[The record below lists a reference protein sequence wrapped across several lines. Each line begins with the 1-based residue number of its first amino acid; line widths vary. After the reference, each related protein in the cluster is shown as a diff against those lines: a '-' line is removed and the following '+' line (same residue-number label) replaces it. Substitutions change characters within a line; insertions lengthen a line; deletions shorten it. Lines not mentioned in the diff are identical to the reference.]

1 MGNDPLHPEP
11 EHRPASGKATA
22 GSAPGHEPARGVE
35 DASARALSEALRSSF
50 NIVKLLML
58 ALVAAFILSGVFTV
72 KPNEVAIK
80 LRFGQPVGAGAE
92 QLLKPG
98 LHWKFPYPIDD
109 VVYVPVGQSHTVIST
124 AGWYAQTPEEAATH
138 HKPQPLGMHRPG
150 VDGYTLTGDGD
161 IIHAKATLSYRI
173 NDPVRY
179 TFQFANA
186 TNLLQ
191 HILDNALFYVSA
203 RFTADDALY
212 RKQLAFQEAVQA
224 RVAQR
229 IEQLNL
235 GVRIESGEVRTDTEP
250 PIDVNEAFNKVTE
263 AQQQGDIKIQ
273 EAESYAR
280 VATNKAVGDATVI
293 LRGALT
299 SSNYLVTTVAAEA
312 DRFGK
317 LLPRYEADRELFKQR
332 LLSETMARILTNAQ
346 YKVFL
351 PERAD
356 GNPWDLRLQLG
367 KEPEIPKKETS
378 KTE

>member
-1 MGNDPLHPEP
+1 M
-11 EHRPASGKATA
+11 
-22 GSAPGHEPARGVE
+22 
-35 DASARALSEALRSSF
+35 
-50 NIVKLLML
+50 
-58 ALVAAFILSGVFTV
+58 
-72 KPNEVAIK
+72 
-80 LRFGQPVGAGAE
+80 
-92 QLLKPG
+92 
-98 LHWKFPYPIDD
+98 
-109 VVYVPVGQSHTVIST
+109 
-124 AGWYAQTPEEAATH
+124 
-138 HKPQPLGMHRPG
+138 
-150 VDGYTLTGDGD
+150 
-161 IIHAKATLSYRI
+161 
-173 NDPVRY
+173 
-179 TFQFANA
+179 
-186 TNLLQ
+186 
-191 HILDNALFYVSA
+191 
-203 RFTADDALY
+203 
-212 RKQLAFQEAVQA
+212 
-224 RVAQR
+224 AQR

-235 GVRIESGEVRTDTEP
+235 GVKIESGEVRTDTEP